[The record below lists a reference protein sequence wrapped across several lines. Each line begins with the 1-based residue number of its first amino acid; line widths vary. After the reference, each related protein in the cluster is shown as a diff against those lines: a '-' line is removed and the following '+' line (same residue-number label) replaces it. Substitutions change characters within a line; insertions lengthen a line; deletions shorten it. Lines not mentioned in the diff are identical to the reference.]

1 MTKTSYT
8 LAKNFRKDTILLLEK
23 IVAMV
28 DDYEK
33 NGYRMTLRQL
43 FYQLVSHDIL
53 PNDQKKYK
61 KLSTI
66 IKDARMAGLIDW
78 DVIEDR
84 IRIPTMPSEFENI
97 SHLVKA
103 AVSSYRRDRWENQ
116 EYYVEVW
123 VEKDALSGVLEPVT
137 RKYHV
142 HLLVNRGYSST
153 SALHESVLRIK
164 QQQEGKECV
173 ILYLGDHDPS
183 GKNMITDIRNR
194 LEQFQCDVTVRDVAL
209 TMEQIKQYNLPPNP
223 AKKSDPR
230 SDKYIKRHG
239 NLSWELDA
247 LTPEVLNQLV
257 SSNIEEFLDMDEYQR
272 VIDQEEEE
280 KMELVQVIQDI

>member
-1 MTKTSYT
+1 MTKISYT
-8 LAKNFRKDTILLLEK
+8 LSKNFRKDTLLLLEK
-23 IVAMV
+23 IVVMV
-28 DDYEK
+28 DDYERK
-33 NGYRMTLRQL
+33 GYRMTLRQL
-43 FYQLVSHDIL
+43 FYQLVSQDIL

-97 SHLVKA
+97 SDLVKA
-103 AVSSYRRDRWENQ
+103 AIRSYRRDRWENQ

-164 QQQEGKECV
+164 QQQDKECV
-173 ILYLGDHDPS
+173 ILYFGDHDPS

-194 LEQFQCDVTVRDVAL
+194 LEQFQCDATVRDVAL

-257 SSNIEEFLDMDEYQR
+257 SSHIEEFLDMDEYQK
-272 VIDQEEEE
+272 IINQEEEE
-280 KMELVQVIQDI
+280 KMELVQVTQDI

>member
-1 MTKTSYT
+1 MTKISYT
-8 LAKNFRKDTILLLEK
+8 LSKNFRKDTMLLLEK
-23 IVAMV
+23 IVVMV
-28 DDYEK
+28 DDYERK
-33 NGYRMTLRQL
+33 GYRMTLRQL

-103 AVSSYRRDRWENQ
+103 AISSYRRDRWENQ
-116 EYYVEVW
+116 GCYVEVW
-123 VEKDALSGVLEPVT
+123 VEKDALSGILEPMT

-164 QQQEGKECV
+164 QQQDKECV

-194 LEQFQCDVTVRDVAL
+194 LEQFQCDVTVRDVTL

-230 SDKYIKRHG
+230 SDEYIKKHG

-272 VIDQEEEE
+272 IINQEEEE
-280 KMELVQVIQDI
+280 KMELVQVTQDI

>member
-1 MTKTSYT
+1 MTKISYT
-8 LAKNFRKDTILLLEK
+8 LSKNFRKDTLLLLEK
-23 IVAMV
+23 IVVMV

-33 NGYRMTLRQL
+33 KGYRMTLRQL
-43 FYQLVSHDIL
+43 FYQLVSHDML

-103 AVSSYRRDRWENQ
+103 AISSYRRDRWENQ

-164 QQQEGKECV
+164 QQQDKECI

-183 GKNMITDIRNR
+183 GKNMITDIKNR
-194 LEQFQCDVTVRDVAL
+194 LEQFQCDATVRDVAL
-209 TMEQIKQYNLPPNP
+209 TMEQIKQYNLPPNS

-257 SSNIEEFLDMDEYQR
+257 SSHIEEFLDMDEYQR
-272 VIDQEEEE
+272 IINQEEEE
-280 KMELVQVIQDI
+280 KMELVQVTQDI

>member
-1 MTKTSYT
+1 MTKISYT
-8 LAKNFRKDTILLLEK
+8 LSKNFRKDTLLLLEK
-23 IVAMV
+23 IVVMA
-28 DDYEK
+28 DDYERK
-33 NGYRMTLRQL
+33 GYRMTLRQL

-84 IRIPTMPSEFENI
+84 IRIPTMPSEFEDI

-103 AVSSYRRDRWENQ
+103 AISSYRRDRWENQ

-164 QQQEGKECV
+164 QQQGKECV

-194 LEQFQCDVTVRDVAL
+194 LEQFQCDATIRDVAL

-257 SSNIEEFLDMDEYQR
+257 SSNIEGFLDMDEYQR
-272 VIDQEEEE
+272 VINQEEEE
-280 KMELVQVIQDI
+280 KMELVQVTQDI

>member
-1 MTKTSYT
+1 M
-8 LAKNFRKDTILLLEK
+8 LLLEK
-23 IVAMV
+23 IVVMV
-28 DDYEK
+28 DDYERK
-33 NGYRMTLRQL
+33 GYRMTLRQL

-97 SHLVKA
+97 SHLVNVA
-103 AVSSYRRDRWENQ
+103 ISSYRRDRWENQ

-164 QQQEGKECV
+164 EQQDKECV

-194 LEQFQCDVTVRDVAL
+194 LEQFQCDATVRDVAL
-209 TMEQIKQYNLPPNP
+209 TMQQIRQYNLPPNP

-257 SSNIEEFLDMDEYQR
+257 SSHIEEFLDMDEYQK
-272 VIDQEEEE
+272 IINQEEEE
-280 KMELVQVIQDI
+280 KMELVQVTQDI

>member
-1 MTKTSYT
+1 MTKISYT
-8 LAKNFRKDTILLLEK
+8 LSKNFRKDTLLLLEK
-23 IVAMV
+23 IVVMA
-28 DDYEK
+28 DDYERK
-33 NGYRMTLRQL
+33 GYRMTLRQL

-84 IRIPTMPSEFENI
+84 IRIPTMPSEFEDI

-103 AVSSYRRDRWENQ
+103 AISSYRRDRWENQ

-164 QQQEGKECV
+164 EQQDKECV

-183 GKNMITDIRNR
+183 GKNMITDIKNR
-194 LEQFQCDVTVRDVAL
+194 LEQFQCDATVRDVAL

-257 SSNIEEFLDMDEYQR
+257 SSNIEEFLDMDEYQK
-272 VIDQEEEE
+272 IINQEEEE
-280 KMELVQVIQDI
+280 KMELVQVTQDI

>member
-1 MTKTSYT
+1 MTKISYA
-8 LAKNFRKDTILLLEK
+8 LSKNFRKDTMLLLEK
-23 IVAMV
+23 IVAMT
-28 DDYEK
+28 DDYERK
-33 NGYRMTLRQL
+33 GYRMTLRQL

-103 AVSSYRRDRWENQ
+103 AISSYRRDRWENQ
-116 EYYVEVW
+116 EYYVEAW

-164 QQQEGKECV
+164 EQQDKECV

-194 LEQFQCDVTVRDVAL
+194 LEQFQCDATVRDVAL

-257 SSNIEEFLDMDEYQR
+257 SLNIEEFLDIDEYQK
-272 VIDQEEEE
+272 IINQEEEE
-280 KMELVQVIQDI
+280 KMELVQVTQDI

>member
-1 MTKTSYT
+1 MTKISYA
-8 LAKNFRKDTILLLEK
+8 LSKNFRKDTMLLLEK
-23 IVAMV
+23 IVAMT
-28 DDYEK
+28 DDYERK
-33 NGYRMTLRQL
+33 GYRMTLRQL

-103 AVSSYRRDRWENQ
+103 AISSYRRDRWENQ
-116 EYYVEVW
+116 EYYVEAW

-164 QQQEGKECV
+164 EQQDKECV

-194 LEQFQCDVTVRDVAL
+194 LEQFQCDATVRDVAL
-209 TMEQIKQYNLPPNP
+209 TMQQIRQYNLPPNP

-257 SSNIEEFLDMDEYQR
+257 SSHIEEFLDMDEYQK
-272 VIDQEEEE
+272 IINQEEEE
-280 KMELVQVIQDI
+280 KMELVQVTQDI

>member
-1 MTKTSYT
+1 MAKISYT
-8 LAKNFRKDTILLLEK
+8 LSKNFRKDTMLLLEK
-23 IVAMV
+23 IVVMI
-28 DDYEK
+28 DDYERK
-33 NGYRMTLRQL
+33 GYRMTLRQL

-103 AVSSYRRDRWENQ
+103 AISSYRRDRWENQ

-137 RKYHV
+137 RKYHI

-164 QQQEGKECV
+164 QQQDKECV

-183 GKNMITDIRNR
+183 GKNMITDIKNR
-194 LEQFQCDVTVRDVAL
+194 LKQFQCDATVRNVAL

-280 KMELVQVIQDI
+280 KVELVQVTQDI

>member
-1 MTKTSYT
+1 MTKISYT
-8 LAKNFRKDTILLLEK
+8 LSKNFRKDTLLLLEK
-23 IVAMV
+23 IVTMV

-33 NGYRMTLRQL
+33 KGYRMTLRQL

-97 SHLVKA
+97 SHLVQA

-164 QQQEGKECV
+164 QQRDKECV

-183 GKNMITDIRNR
+183 GKNMITDIKNR
-194 LEQFQCDVTVRDVAL
+194 LEQFQCDATVRDVAL

-257 SSNIEEFLDMDEYQR
+257 SSHIEELLDMDEYQR
-272 VIDQEEEE
+272 IIDQEEEE
-280 KMELVQVIQDI
+280 KMELVQVTQDI